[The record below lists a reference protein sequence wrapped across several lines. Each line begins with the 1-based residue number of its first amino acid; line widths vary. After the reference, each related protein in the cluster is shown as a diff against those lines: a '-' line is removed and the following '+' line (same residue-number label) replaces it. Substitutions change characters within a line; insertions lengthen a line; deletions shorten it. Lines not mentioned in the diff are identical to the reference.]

1 MSWRR
6 DEAPNVVRE
15 FLQASYSEMQTVQRN
30 VQIAHASGYKSLET
44 STLPAEAWVD
54 GYYEILE
61 SRAKALLDHP
71 NVSVR
76 EFASETIR
84 EIEVLGQS
92 EGSYG
97 YVFYIL
103 QRI

>member
-1 MSWRR
+1 MAITR
-6 DEAPNVVRE
+6 
-15 FLQASYSEMQTVQRN
+15 FL
-30 VQIAHASGYKSLET
+30 
-44 STLPAEAWVD
+44 
-54 GYYEILE
+54 
-61 SRAKALLDHP
+61 SRAQKLLLDHP